1 MRAVELRIP
10 PLGVFLLAG
19 FLMWG
24 AAGVLPA
31 AGFHVPGA
39 RYVIG
44 LLLATGGI
52 VGVGAIVA
60 FRRRRTTVD
69 PIRPQK
75 ASSLVIDNVFR
86 YTRNPMY
93 LGLALLLGAWA
104 VYLANL
110 ASLVMLPV
118 FIAYL
123 TRFQIRPEERA
134 LLEKFGDEFEQY
146 MQQVRRWL

>member
-1 MRAVELRIP
+1 MRAVELKIP
-10 PLGVFLLAG
+10 PVGVFLLTG
-19 FLMWG
+19 LLMWG
-24 AAGVLPA
+24 AANVLPA
-31 AGFHVPGA
+31 AGFNLPGG

-44 LLLATGGI
+44 LLLAAGGI
-52 VGVGAIVA
+52 VGVGAVVA

-69 PIRPQK
+69 PIQPQK

-93 LGLALLLGAWA
+93 LGLVLVLGAWA
-104 VYLANL
+104 VYLSNL

-123 TRFQIRPEERA
+123 TRFQIQPDERV
-134 LLEKFGDEFEQY
+134 LLEKFGDDFEQY
-146 MQQVRRWL
+146 MRKVRRWI

>member
-1 MRAVELRIP
+1 MRAVELKIP
-10 PLGVFLLAG
+10 PVGVFLLTRL
-19 FLMWG
+19 LMWG
-24 AAGVLPA
+24 AASVLPA
-31 AGFHVPGA
+31 AGFHLPGGP
-39 RYVIG
+39 YVIG
-44 LLLATGGI
+44 LLLAAGGI

-69 PIRPQK
+69 PIQPQK

-93 LGLALLLGAWA
+93 LGLVLVLGAWA
-104 VYLANL
+104 VYLSNL

-123 TRFQIRPEERA
+123 TRFQIQPEERV
-134 LLEKFGDEFEQY
+134 LLEKFGDDFEQY
-146 MQQVRRWL
+146 MRKVRRWI